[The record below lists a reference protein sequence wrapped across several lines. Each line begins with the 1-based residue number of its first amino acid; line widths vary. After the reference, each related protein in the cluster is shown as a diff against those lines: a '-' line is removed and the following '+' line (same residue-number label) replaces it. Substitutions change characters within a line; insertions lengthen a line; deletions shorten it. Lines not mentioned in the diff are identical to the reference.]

1 MWTLAVAPLDLAG
14 EGAPPRDQKQREAVN
29 GSVVSE
35 KFSNLCS
42 CAVTLIQSGL
52 YRTPFLLIDF
62 HEHLPTAFN
71 LNSRSK
77 SYWIKDQ
84 LWILPDTIA
93 PVCVLVY

>member
-14 EGAPPRDQKQREAVN
+14 EVDPPRDQTQREAVN

-62 HEHLPTAFN
+62 HEHLLLLLTSILVPRAIGSKTSFRFS
-71 LNSRSK
+71 LTPLRRSV
-77 SYWIKDQ
+77 S
-84 LWILPDTIA
+84 
-93 PVCVLVY
+93 